1 MAFQKGDKNIN
12 KLDTLPEKFTKEF
25 VDYVCH
31 LYANNTSVLEMSEIL
46 STPQNTIKK
55 YLSTGVVWFNKL
67 NVHDLSAIRKQRAS
81 IAKSLHTAE
90 YDFLKNQKSNE
101 KIFLSA
107 DDKRFYVYLH
117 RDINGVVFYV
127 GKGTGDRKDSKSGRT
142 TAWKNIAN
150 KGFTVEVYKNNLSE
164 IDATLLEDSLIA
176 NPLDGWELVNKQRSD
191 TKIDYSKYDWDDV
204 FIYDETSPSCLR
216 WKHGNGQQNQSKRGV
231 CGVAGYINSS
241 GNYKR
246 YKVSYKGTE
255 YLAHRIIYQMFRK
268 DICSDLVIN
277 HIDADPLN
285 NKISNLEMVTT
296 AENNRKTHRDVFG
309 ELSSTNTSG
318 IQNIR
323 KTYQDN
329 GGWSAQVYY
338 KDVCGITK
346 GKKFYFS
353 AYGEELAMA
362 LAEDYV
368 VTMKKLITEE
378 RTRLEQL
385 KESMYAF
392 C

>member
-1 MAFQKGDKNIN
+1 MPFVKDDPNIN

-46 STPQNTIKK
+46 NTPQNTIKK
-55 YLSTGVVWFNKL
+55 YLSNGVVWFNKL
-67 NVHDLSAIRKQRAS
+67 NVHDLSAIRTQRAS

-142 TAWKNIAN
+142 KTWHKVA
-150 KGFTVEVYKNNLSE
+150 
-164 IDATLLEDSLIA
+164 
-176 NPLDGWELVNKQRSD
+176 VN
-191 TKIDYSKYDWDDV
+191 
-204 FIYDETSPSCLR
+204 
-216 WKHGNGQQNQSKRGV
+216 
-231 CGVAGYINSS
+231 GY
-241 GNYKR
+241 
-246 YKVSYKGTE
+246 
-255 YLAHRIIYQMFRK
+255 
-268 DICSDLVIN
+268 
-277 HIDADPLN
+277 
-285 NKISNLEMVTT
+285 
-296 AENNRKTHRDVFG
+296 
-309 ELSSTNTSG
+309 
-318 IQNIR
+318 
-323 KTYQDN
+323 
-329 GGWSAQVYY
+329 
-338 KDVCGITK
+338 TK

-353 AYGEELAMA
+353 TYGEDIAIILAT
-362 LAEDYV
+362 EYV
-368 VTMKKLITEE
+368 TQMKKLITEE

-385 KESMYAF
+385 KVSMYAI

>member
-1 MAFQKGDKNIN
+1 MPFVKDDPNIN

-25 VDYVCH
+25 VNYVCH

-46 STPQNTIKK
+46 NTPQNTIKK
-55 YLSTGVVWFNKL
+55 YLSNGVVWFNKL

-142 TAWKNIAN
+142 KPWHKVAVN
-150 KGFTVEVYKNNLSE
+150 GYTVEVYQGSLTDE
-164 IDATLLEDSLIA
+164 DATTLEDSLIA
-176 NPLDGWELVNKQRSD
+176 TPKEGWCLVNKQQSE
-191 TKIDYSKYDWDDV
+191 TKLDYSKHDWNDI

-216 WKHGNGQQNQSKRGV
+216 WKHGNGQTNHSRRNVGD
-231 CGVAGYINSS
+231 VAGYINKNK
-241 GNYKR
+241 NYSR
-246 YKVSYKGTE
+246 YKVCYKNSE
-255 YLAHRIIYQMFRK
+255 YMIHRIVYQMFNGG
-268 DICSDLVIN
+268 ITSDKVVN
-277 HIDADPLN
+277 HIDTNSLN
-285 NKISNLEMVTT
+285 NKLENLELVTT
-296 AENNRKTHRDVFG
+296 AENNRKTHRDVLG
-309 ELSSTNTSG
+309 ELCSTNTSG
-318 IQNIR
+318 IANVR

-329 GGWSAQVYY
+329 GGWSAQVFY
-338 KDVCGITK
+338 KDVNGKTK

-353 AYGEELAMA
+353 TYGEDRAIILAT
-362 LAEDYV
+362 EYV
-368 VTMKKLITEE
+368 TQMKKLITEE
-378 RTRLEQL
+378 RARLEQL
-385 KESMYAF
+385 KESMYGV